1 MNLKSVLCFHYTY
14 IHIGR
19 MSNDKR
25 RVLQCGKGSRQEY
38 NLRIWIE
45 MINEKKKH
53 FNESNI

>member
-14 IHIGR
+14 IYILAVCPTI
-19 MSNDKR
+19 NV
-25 RVLQCGKGSRQEY
+25 VLQCGKGSRQEY